1 MIRLKEVVYSL
12 EDIKRKVLNLGYC
25 GDKGVLEIKFD
36 CSEFFNDKETKNA
49 KLLLIKP
56 DDTNSAI
63 DLTITDDMASLS
75 VDDGITDVVGF
86 GEYQLKLDDG
96 TNVFHSAKG
105 RYHVGAVINDPTP
118 VGLIGRTFM
127 FNETID
133 FDFGE
138 ICTQMTIMNC
148 IDPSDIQAGFNVL
161 FTEQS
166 TGEESVYGLN
176 CIKQQGQVGVFY
188 LFDPDA
194 QQTLVYTSESGWSNQ
209 DLRTIRFVSDA
220 NVPIGL
226 FPPDLHVLTTEEVL
240 AWLSENATEITE

>member
-36 CSEFFNDKETKNA
+36 CSEFFKDKETKNA

-63 DLTITDDMASLS
+63 DLTVADGMASLS

-105 RYHVGAVINDPTP
+105 RYRVGKVIDDPTP
-118 VGLIGRTFM
+118 PAPTSLVGRTFE
-127 FNETID
+127 FNNNISLDIDSEHTVYDILSINQETEQLIYN
-133 FDFGE
+133 
-138 ICTQMTIMNC
+138 I
-148 IDPSDIQAGFNVL
+148 L
-161 FTEQS
+161 FTTPLSSDTEFYGMEINKENGIIDYVS
-166 TGEESVYGLN
+166 TNGPMSVYVAQGGWFDSN
-176 CIKQQGQVGVFY
+176 YKTIKFVNDVTPVD
-188 LFDPDA
+188 LPAPD
-194 QQTLVYTSESGWSNQ
+194 
-209 DLRTIRFVSDA
+209 FM
-220 NVPIGL
+220 
-226 FPPDLHVLTTEEVL
+226 HVVTKDEMF
-240 AWLSENATEITE
+240 AWLAENATDITE